1 MKRLIIWLNRIIS
14 KHKALARWQRIVTVM
29 AAVITFA
36 TTYALILPAITVER
50 DKTDEIGGM
59 YLEGKADT
67 DDMLEE
73 NALEP
78 MSGDIFA
85 DDVGDEA
92 GTVETDAPAVRILKA
107 IGDDY
112 TVTLT
117 CDATSGIPDG
127 SALIASEIAEDS
139 EEYQIYLEETKKAMG
154 LKEEETLPRFAAR
167 FFEIK
172 IMLGDEE
179 IKPDTGVS
187 VEITYAEPLAE
198 NPYTTVS
205 AVHFA
210 GEPDEAEILE
220 ANITEVQDDG
230 EATVGFMAET
240 FSVYG
245 VIYTVD
251 YHWEVDGEAYDFSIP
266 GGGFVSLRQLVEMLD
281 IVKTQGYVET
291 TGGDEGEEIRTF
303 VAEVEKVRFSSPDL
317 VWVGKTDEDI
327 TVGELKEANG
337 LTVQYSTELTDE
349 QIADINAQTVEAGDW
364 ALISMHP
371 FSSKETLTVT
381 MKTGEVFVI
390 RVTDNQIR
398 ENVLTADGQTY
409 EGLALAAP
417 PTPEK
422 SESATPVN
430 LDDETLDK
438 FVRASLSRS
447 GLLRAEE
454 TESPESENTNTEVG
468 KPDASKTLVANEDKD
483 GAEDGTYTLT
493 LSVKGHSD
501 VSADETQKK
510 ANVLLVMD
518 RSSSMITKKVNEPGT
533 YRWYYGTRENSSWR
547 GDLTENNGY
556 YFKGLIDGQEYDLN
570 VCYSDWFYD
579 THENRP
585 IQVGGSYYNPVVFYD
600 NGSAWVTVPDD
611 APIFVESG
619 KTRMMAEQEALSTLV
634 SQLLGKND
642 ASGEDRDVVE
652 VRVISFGDERFDDK
666 DWKNETE
673 VGWQSGRNT
682 AALMNGILS
691 NRYTSGT
698 NWEEALQYAYAE
710 IKAKKDAEVE
720 AGKDEDYYV
729 IFLTD
734 GEPTAVEGE
743 EGQAWH
749 TGSGANGNIYAYN
762 AAKDEGKLLAGVG
775 EFYNIFTFR
784 TDENDIYSKYLTNYA
799 YGYDNLYSGDT
810 PELDKY
816 YDDARTVKA
825 LNDKFNEIFFAI
837 SDALGHGNVSI
848 TDTLTTDAM
857 TTTVVHGKAN
867 GYVYEVKDESDKV
880 IYTVTA
886 TGDLNDPHVVFN
898 VPGSSTTEYVAKAS
912 TVGDKTVYS
921 VRTNEG
927 KVYKMALADVDDTTG
942 ELVWD
947 LSPVGI
953 LMNNCTYSVSFVVWP
968 DQDAYDYVAALNN
981 GIKKIKDSDGNTVDV
996 EWDPSAAEQVGNYF
1010 KGGSSKY
1017 KSIVYYP
1024 GPNDD
1029 IPNGIYTGRFAVLT
1043 NSDQKL
1049 HYSILETKTNGT
1061 ETETTITGPYYRDL
1075 ETPDPMPLTS
1085 SSSQLEKL
1093 WNVERDPGI
1102 LAQLLYDT
1110 KGKPTEFKIEFDILQ
1125 DDDGT
1130 TGNEGDETGGEG
1142 GETGGEGGETGG
1154 EGGETGGEGGETGG
1168 EGGETGGEGGE
1179 TGGEGGETGGEG
1191 GETGGEG
1198 TGDEEPANLYKEI
1211 TIGWDETAN
1220 NGQGAYAWDP
1230 DTEQTVTYHDNE
1242 CVVGTRWAADFS
1254 IATGLMLSE
1263 ARMDDIG
1270 LDKTAYPSGKIDGVT
1285 YYILEEGH
1293 DYTISEP
1300 GLTFEFDFEA
1310 PTYHPMLVD
1319 GVLKSVNF
1327 TINEEQEDNRN
1338 KVTFEKVTALDIEQG
1353 ISSLR
1358 IVNTLRG
1365 YINLDKVVVGT
1376 DGKTP
1381 VKDDNTKFEYTVI
1394 LENSTN
1400 PGPFTHDGSHIPWYG
1415 INDLY
1420 YHTEDEDGTFHYYQV
1435 TPLEEGQVRVKDE
1448 DSNTFIGYCDNFEE
1462 VVGPQEVT
1470 LEDGTVLELHGNQM
1484 EWTNNNYV
1492 YAVMQITSKETLN
1505 IANVPVGTQYTITE
1519 ADQDETKYEL
1529 VKIEREIRVTPESDP
1544 ESSETVTGTN
1554 EISGTIVA
1562 NRDNHVI
1569 YTNKST
1575 TTSIAVEKTWD
1586 TPAGMPTG
1594 TADIV
1599 LYSIVGKKPE
1609 DLAEGEIDPAKPSD
1623 KIRVTVDAALISDH
1637 TGEPV
1642 GVSRDAYIDIEY
1654 TGSGTGTYRLDNEN
1668 GWQHTFEFDRGGT
1681 YNFTFTS
1688 ESPKIIAISPEEK
1701 NSVDTTM
1708 TIPLTATVEH
1718 VPQYE
1723 YRFTVPNSERNNQ
1736 GGIVVTCNGEEKTAG
1751 PDNDWTVEFSVA
1763 NGASVTYSARPAN
1776 GFVSTVRLEPEAV
1789 EGEVAASSKTVKMHP
1804 QYAETSI
1811 NVPVNVNWDKTPPTG
1826 TAVTV
1831 NFIPDKE
1838 GVDAQSVALNGSE
1851 GWQSSKELPRL
1862 DADGEMITWTVTTTA
1877 VPADGYTAAVSLESP
1892 QGATICDTAS
1902 DVIVNGTTAITTM
1915 TVPVS
1920 VDWGTVAPDP
1930 GTTVTV
1936 TFTNGTATE
1945 TITLNGN
1952 ESTPW
1957 TAEKTLPRLD
1967 EDGDL
1972 LTWSVST
1979 EVTPSDGGAS
1989 VSGAPETVGDPDGDG
2004 VASEVAL
2011 SGTVRRIMNLTVKA
2025 VGRDFTGVNIR
2036 GIYKATIVNGVVY
2049 YETADQVSELSGWK
2063 NDLTTT
2069 IEGLDVKDPDGNDQY
2084 YVIALYNNNV
2094 DTKTDLSTA
2103 GYTTIAREDSFTF
2116 RTVVYFKAETG
2127 NRTIELTSSNSAN
2140 GRVQTGQTM
2149 NSAGSNAAYSASGR
2163 KMLKAKPRP
2172 APLRASNPGSPVQT
2186 FYDNSI
2192 VEGTPAFTVIQFK
2205 DLPEGATPVV
2215 ADGNGKEGT
2224 QTVTGN
2230 ETCTWSNLP
2239 NQDENGNPIY
2249 YYVVEKSAT
2258 AQADTMSVKYEY
2270 VYNDDGTIAKVVITN
2285 TTTGTPTPKTG
2296 DITVTKSFVGVSADE
2311 IPDGF
2316 KITNDY
2322 DGQEF
2327 TLANATGT
2335 NPYTWTLSGIDE
2347 DTVVKFTESG
2357 ATVNGYNLTVTS
2369 GGRIVAGSAVT
2380 ATVVAESTV
2389 TAEFVNTYEPKTT
2402 NITLNKVDKDD
2413 LNKVDPELL
2422 KGAAFTLS
2430 KYKDDTFQ
2438 EKDADWGTEGSKIL
2452 RDTKISDESYT
2463 LNGVFTFEDLT
2474 VGYYKLEETDCP
2486 PGYVRLSDSPTF
2498 KIEANDSNELVLT
2511 LIDNPDNLLKPVDG
2525 EMRIK
2530 VGNPAGAA
2538 LPHTGSSGTAL
2549 IYLLGLMLTGI
2560 AGAALVLRR
2569 RRRIA

>member
-1 MKRLIIWLNRIIS
+1 MTVLA
-14 KHKALARWQRIVTVM
+14 ALM
-29 AAVITFA
+29 TFV

-50 DKTDEIGGM
+50 NKTEEVGGM
-59 YLEGKADT
+59 YLEQENGR
-67 DDMLEE
+67 DDMWEE

-78 MSGDIFA
+78 TGAEILADSA
-85 DDVGDEA
+85 DDENA
-92 GTVETDAPAVRILKA
+92 PTVKVLRAV
-107 IGDDY
+107 GDDY

-117 CDATSGIPDG
+117 YDATSGIPEEAVL
-127 SALIASEIAEDS
+127 SASEIAEDS
-139 EEYQIYLEETKKAMG
+139 DEYQIYLDETKKALE
-154 LKEEETLPRFAAR
+154 LKEEEALPRFATR
-167 FFEIK
+167 FFDIK

-187 VEITYAEPLAE
+187 VEITYAEPMAE

-230 EATVGFMAET
+230 AATVGFMAET

-266 GGGFVSLRQLVEMLD
+266 GGGFVSLQQLVEMLD

-364 ALISMHP
+364 AIISMHP
-371 FSSKETLTVT
+371 FFDKETLTVT

-438 FVRASLSRS
+438 FVRASLNRS

-468 KPDASKTLVANEDKD
+468 TPSASKTLVANEDKD

-518 RSSSMITKKVNEPGT
+518 RSSSMITNKVNDPGT

-547 GDLTENNGY
+547 GNVNPSNGY
-556 YFKGLIDGQEYDLN
+556 RFIGLIDGTEYDLN
-570 VCYSDWFYD
+570 LSFGG
-579 THENRP
+579 P
-585 IQVGGSYYNPVVFYD
+585 GGGSYYDPVVTYWT
-600 NGSAWVTVPDD
+600 GSRWENIPND
-611 APIFVESG
+611 APIFVESS

-652 VRVISFGDERFDDK
+652 VSVICFGDERFDNK
-666 DWKNETE
+666 PWKTETE
-673 VGWQSGRNT
+673 VGWQSGRNP

-698 NWEEALQYAYAE
+698 NWEEALQYAYSV
-710 IKAKKDAEVE
+710 INAKKQAEE
-720 AGKDEDYYV
+720 AAGKNEDYYV

-734 GEPTAVEGE
+734 GEPTNSVAHSG
-743 EGQAWH
+743 GNSAWA
-749 TGSGANGNIYAYN
+749 TNDSERSQCYD
-762 AAKDEGKLLAGVG
+762 AAKDEAQGLAEIC
-775 EFYNIFTFR
+775 EFYNVFTFR
-784 TDENDIYSKYLTNYA
+784 NNEDEKYSVYLTNYA
-799 YGYDNLYSGDT
+799 YGKGDYNGNKDT
-810 PELDKY
+810 DEVKQY
-816 YDDARTVKA
+816 YEDAKTIQA

-898 VPGSSTTEYVAKAS
+898 VPDSSTKEYVAKSS

-953 LMNNCTYSVSFVVWP
+953 LMNDCTYSVNFVVWP

-996 EWDPSAAEQVGNYF
+996 EWDPSAAQLVGNYF

-1029 IPNGIYTGRFAVLT
+1029 IPNGIYTGTFAVLT

-1075 ETPDPMPLTS
+1075 ETPAPMPLTS

-1110 KGKPTEFKIEFDILQ
+1110 KGNPTKFKIEFDILQ

-1168 EGGETGGEGGE
+1168 EGGETGGEG
-1179 TGGEGGETGGEG
+1179 
-1191 GETGGEG
+1191 

-1211 TIGWDETAN
+1211 TIGWDKTAN

-1381 VKDDNTKFEYTVI
+1381 VKDDNTKFKYEVI
-1394 LENSTN
+1394 LENDTN
-1400 PGPFTHDGSHIPWYG
+1400 PGPFTHEGSHIPWYG

-1420 YHTEDEDGTFHYYQV
+1420 YHTEDEDGIFHYYQV
-1435 TPLEEGQVRVKDE
+1435 TPLEDGEVRVKDE
-1448 DSNTFIGYCDNFEE
+1448 DSNIFMGHCDGFAE

-1484 EWTNNNYV
+1484 DWTSDNYV
-1492 YAVMQITSKETLN
+1492 SATLQITPKETLN
-1505 IANVPVGTQYTITE
+1505 IANVPVGTKYTITE
-1519 ADQDETKYEL
+1519 AEQDGTKYEL
-1529 VKIEREIRVTPESDP
+1529 VKIVREIRVTPETDP

-1575 TTSIAVEKTWD
+1575 TTSIEVEKTWD

-1681 YNFTFTS
+1681 YNFTFAADGTKVKTV
-1688 ESPKIIAISPEEK
+1688 SPTEK
-1701 NSVDTTM
+1701 NNVDTTM

-1723 YRFTVPNSERNNQ
+1723 YTFTVPSSERQNR
-1736 GGIVVTCNGEEKTAG
+1736 GGIVVNCNGEEKIAD
-1751 PDNDWTVEFSVA
+1751 PDNNWTVEFSVA
-1763 NGASVTYSARPAN
+1763 NGASVTYSAGPVN
-1776 GFVSTVRLEPEAV
+1776 GFISTVSLEPNAAP
-1789 EGEVAASSKTVKMHP
+1789 GEVAARPKTVKMHP
-1804 QYAETSI
+1804 EYAETSI
-1811 NVPVNVNWDKTPPTG
+1811 NVSVNVNWDKTPPTG

-1838 GVDAQSVALNGSE
+1838 GVDAQNVTLNGGE
-1851 GWQSSKELPRL
+1851 DWQSSKELPRL
-1862 DADGEMITWTVTTTA
+1862 DANGELITWTVTTTA
-1877 VPADGYTAAVSLESP
+1877 MPADGYTAAVSLESP
-1892 QGATICDTAS
+1892 TGATICDTAS
-1902 DVIVNGTTAITTM
+1902 NVIVNGTTAITTM

-1920 VDWGTVAPDP
+1920 VNWGSTVPDA
-1930 GTTVTV
+1930 GTTVKI
-1936 TFTNGTATE
+1936 TFTNGAATE

-1952 ESTPW
+1952 EGTPW

-2011 SGTVRRIMNLTVKA
+2011 SGTVRRIMNLTIKE
-2025 VGRDFTGVNIR
+2025 VGKDNTGVNIR

-2049 YETADQVSELSGWK
+2049 YETADKVSELNGW
-2063 NDLTTT
+2063 NTNLITT
-2069 IEGLDVKDPDGNDQY
+2069 IEGLEVKDPDGNDQY

-2094 DTKTDLSTA
+2094 DAKTDLTTA
-2103 GYTTIAREDSFTF
+2103 GFTTIAREDSFTF
-2116 RTVVYFKAETG
+2116 RTAVYFKAETG
-2127 NRTIELTSSNSAN
+2127 NRTIELTSSTFAN
-2140 GRVQTGQTM
+2140 GNVQTGQMM
-2149 NSAGSNAAYSASGR
+2149 NSAGPNAAYSASGR

-2172 APLRASNPGSPVQT
+2172 ASLRASNPGSPVQT

-2192 VEGTPAFTVIQFK
+2192 VEGTPAFTVVQFK
-2205 DLPEGATPVV
+2205 DLPEGATPVT

-2230 ETCTWSNLP
+2230 ASCTWANLP

-2296 DITVTKSFVGVSADE
+2296 DITVTKSFVGVSTDE
-2311 IPDGF
+2311 IPNGF
-2316 KITNDY
+2316 KITNDH
-2322 DGQEF
+2322 DNQEF

-2347 DTVVKFTESG
+2347 DTTVNFTETG
-2357 ATVNGYNLTVTS
+2357 TTVNGYNLTVTS
-2369 GGRIVAGSAVT
+2369 GGTIVAGST
-2380 ATVVAESTV
+2380 ISATVVAESTV
-2389 TAEFVNTYEPKTT
+2389 TAEFVNTYELKTT
-2402 NITLNKVDKDD
+2402 DLTLNKMDKDD
-2413 LNKVDPELL
+2413 LNEDEPDLL
-2422 KGAAFTLS
+2422 KGAVFTLS

-2538 LPHTGSSGTAL
+2538 LPHTGGTGTAL

-2569 RRRIA
+2569 RIRIA